1 MRTAASARSGR
12 PLMALAVLLCLWT
25 AVRASL
31 WQSPFP
37 VSLPD
42 LPVRGLDLPDL
53 IAAKSP
59 VSTPARKVE
68 VFAESVAEPSRS
80 ETAQN
85 VFGGWQADGLA
96 GSDSGYVAEAD
107 RDGPSNALLAAS
119 ANHQILFAAGLSR
132 IPSTTDLL
140 GLLASRGEA
149 RAWIPAADLRS
160 PATRKRWSLDGWAL
174 WRGNSASEA
183 TIAGPRPSYGASQ
196 AGAVLRY
203 SLAPA
208 SDHEPA
214 AFLRATRALVTEG
227 ETELAAGLSAKPAAR
242 LPLRAHAEIR
252 TTVRAR
258 STEIR
263 PAVFLTTQ
271 IAPIRLPGKTKAT
284 LYAQGGYVGGDFA
297 TPFADGQA
305 RVDRSVAHFDLGK
318 ASAGEVRIGAGAW
331 GGAQKGAARLDVGP
345 SATITLESA
354 PVPASLSLDYRV
366 RVAGDAEPG
375 SGLAVTLATSF

>member
-1 MRTAASARSGR
+1 M
-12 PLMALAVLLCLWT
+12 
-25 AVRASL
+25 
-31 WQSPFP
+31 
-37 VSLPD
+37 
-42 LPVRGLDLPDL
+42 
-53 IAAKSP
+53 
-59 VSTPARKVE
+59 
-68 VFAESVAEPSRS
+68 
-80 ETAQN
+80 
-85 VFGGWQADGLA
+85 
-96 GSDSGYVAEAD
+96 
-107 RDGPSNALLAAS
+107 
-119 ANHQILFAAGLSR
+119 
-132 IPSTTDLL
+132 
-140 GLLASRGEA
+140 
-149 RAWIPAADLRS
+149 
-160 PATRKRWSLDGWAL
+160 
-174 WRGNSASEA
+174 SEA

-203 SLAPA
+203 NVAPV

-214 AFLRATRALVTEG
+214 AFLRATRALVTGG

-252 TTVRAR
+252 TTVRAG

-305 RVDRSVAHFDLGK
+305 RVDRSVARLDLGK
-318 ASAGEVRIGAGAW
+318 VGAGEVRIGAGAW

-345 SATITLESA
+345 SATITLDSA

-366 RVAGDAEPG
+366 RVAGDAEPD